1 MNSLLLRNFRNYVE
15 CSLQFH
21 PKLNVIIGNNAQG
34 KTNLLEA
41 ISYLSLGSSFRSQ
54 PNDKIKR
61 WDSDFFFLRAN
72 YQNQLGSHSLSVGF
86 QRRERIWKKDEQP
99 CSRLSEI
106 VGQLHT
112 VVFSPE
118 DLKLVQSGPDKRR
131 AFLDREMVQL
141 LRGYHIYLNNYKR
154 ALMQRNNLLKQ
165 MPPDLLFSSA
175 GDEQLAIWE
184 EQLAVNGAEIVRRRS
199 FTLQALNEI
208 CQELHSRLT
217 GSQEHLHLVYSSTWA
232 EQAGKLEAEELADL
246 LRQSYAQGRREDKQR
261 RLTLLGPHRDDFAI
275 YINEVDG
282 RTFGSQGQQ
291 RTAALALKLSELELV
306 HKLSGYY
313 PLLLLDDVFSEFDS
327 NRRQALLS
335 LMLNKAQIFITC
347 TEIANDLQKLNPADY
362 QLFKVQAGCIK

>member
-1 MNSLLLRNFRNYVE
+1 MLRNFRNYEE

-21 PKLNVIIGNNAQG
+21 PKLNVIIGDNAQG

-41 ISYLSLGSSFRSQ
+41 ISYLSLGSSFRGQ

-72 YQNQLGSHSLSVGF
+72 YQNQLGPHSLSVGF
-86 QRRERIWKKDEQP
+86 QKRERIWKKDEQP

-154 ALMQRNNLLKQ
+154 ALVQRNNLLKQ

-184 EQLAVNGAEIVRRRS
+184 EQLAINGAEIVRRRS

-208 CQELHSRLT
+208 CQQLHSELT
-217 GSQEHLHLVYSSTWA
+217 GGRERLRLAYSCAWA
-232 EQAGKLEAEELADL
+232 EAAGLPAAELADL
-246 LRQSYAQGRREDKQR
+246 LRQSYVQGRREDKQR

-313 PLLLLDDVFSEFDS
+313 PLLLLDDVFSELDS
-327 NRRQALLS
+327 SRRQALLS

-347 TEIANDLQKLNPADY
+347 TEIANDLRGLNPADY
-362 QLFKVQAGCIK
+362 QLFKVQAGSIK